1 MRRFVTQVT
10 SRSPGDAMVASPPVG
25 ARPCTPKTRPKR
37 GETTVPAAPRSRP
50 PDRVRQP
57 AQTPRLGGL
66 LLCENLPHGPATG
79 REVVPSA
86 FVAMGVM
93 APNRPSPSLLS
104 GLREHLWANLFTAAT
119 PVKLAA
125 DAALIVAGDAG
136 DGCYRIEDGLLKVAM
151 MSRAGS
157 ERILAF
163 LGPGAIV
170 GELSIID
177 GLPRSASVV
186 AVRNAVLSFLSRAA
200 FEDFAKKHPEVY
212 KSLVTLL
219 ATRLRETDAVIAAG
233 SFLPLRGRV
242 ACTLLELA
250 QDFGQDVGSGRIV
263 IRQKIGQSDLA
274 AMAGIARDNV
284 SRILNDW
291 KRRKLVSRLSG
302 YYCLENKAQLEHEAE
317 L

>member
-1 MRRFVTQVT
+1 M
-10 SRSPGDAMVASPPVG
+10 
-25 ARPCTPKTRPKR
+25 
-37 GETTVPAAPRSRP
+37 AAPSRP
-50 PDRVRQP
+50 
-57 AQTPRLGGL
+57 
-66 LLCENLPHGPATG
+66 
-79 REVVPSA
+79 S
-86 FVAMGVM
+86 
-93 APNRPSPSLLS
+93 SSLFS
-104 GLREHLWANLFTAAT
+104 GLPAHISAHLFESAT
-119 PVKLAA
+119 PAHLDA
-125 DAALIVAGDAG
+125 DEVLFLAGDAG
-136 DGCYRIEDGLLKVAM
+136 DGCYRVEDGLLKVTM
-151 MSRAGS
+151 VSRSGA

-186 AVRNAVLSFLSRAA
+186 AVRKTELRFVSRAA
-200 FEDFAKKHPEVY
+200 FESCAEKHPELY

-219 ATRLRETDAVIAAG
+219 ASRLRETNEAIAAE
-233 SFLPLRGRV
+233 SFLPLKGRV

-250 QDFGQDVGSGRIV
+250 QTFGHDVGSGRIV

-274 AMAGIARDNV
+274 AMAGIARENV

-302 YYCLENKAQLEHEAE
+302 YYCLENKVQLEREVD